1 MYKKGCIYEAHH
13 FPVLC
18 KECRLL
24 LHTSTPGH
32 FFEFSF
38 LWGSFQICH
47 ILLMWEKVGYMLLI
61 LIPTRLYVMPKKY
74 VKPQIKKPHVHA
86 SQMVTQTYLLYKKKY
101 YSGLKTQIQATLNEI
116 IR

>member
-24 LHTSTPGH
+24 LHTSTLGH
-32 FFEFSF
+32 FLEFTF
-38 LWGSFQICH
+38 LWGLGSFQICH
-47 ILLMWEKVGYMLLI
+47 MLLMWEKVSYI
-61 LIPTRLYVMPKKY
+61 FNTNQTIHVRKKH
-74 VKPQIKKPHVHA
+74 IKKTCVHV

-101 YSGLKTQIQATLNEI
+101 YSGLKAQIQATLTEI

>member
-1 MYKKGCIYEAHH
+1 MK
-13 FPVLC
+13 
-18 KECRLL
+18 
-24 LHTSTPGH
+24 HTTSLSFVRSAG

-47 ILLMWEKVGYMLLI
+47 ILLMWEKVGYI
-61 LIPTRLYVMPKKY
+61 FNTNQTICHAEKY
-74 VKPQIKKPHVHA
+74 VKPQIEKPRVHA

>member
-24 LHTSTPGH
+24 LHTSTLGH

-47 ILLMWEKVGYMLLI
+47 ILLMWEKVGYI
-61 LIPTRLYVMPKKY
+61 FNTNQTICHAKKY
-74 VKPQIKKPHVHA
+74 VKPQIKKTRVHA
-86 SQMVTQTYLLYKKKY
+86 SQMVTQTYLLYENKY